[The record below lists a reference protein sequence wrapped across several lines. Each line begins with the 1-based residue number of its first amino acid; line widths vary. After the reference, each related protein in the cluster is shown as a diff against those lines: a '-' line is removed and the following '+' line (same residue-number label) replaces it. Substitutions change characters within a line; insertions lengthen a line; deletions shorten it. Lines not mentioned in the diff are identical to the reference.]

1 MAKPFEAIIRLQ
13 MARFSPQE
21 ARKRHIAIARAGL
34 ADFMG
39 RQPVRPMVRIETDN
53 RPATSEGQVKPFGLI
68 VYRFDRMREVASFA
82 LREAEEYSP
91 VRSGRYKRSWFLMH
105 GTQKIGLDE
114 IPASATIILT
124 NDQPYSRKINVGA
137 KGFEEY
143 MVPSGIVERVRQ
155 KVRQRYGSVVTAS
168 VQFIQ
173 FPGGGHV
180 LTKSLRS
187 KRSNGRRGGFRSDS
201 MKGMAI
207 TYPALV
213 LTPRV

>member
-1 MAKPFEAIIRLQ
+1 MIRLQ

-21 ARKRHIAIARAGL
+21 ARKRHIAIA
-34 ADFMG
+34 FMG

-53 RPATSEGQVKPFGLI
+53 RPVTSEEQVKPFGLI
-68 VYRFDRMREVASFA
+68 VYRFDRMMEVASFA
-82 LREAEEYSP
+82 LREAEEASP
-91 VRSGRYKRSWFLMH
+91 VRSGRYKRSWFLML
-105 GTQKIGLDE
+105 GTQEIGLDK
-114 IPASATIILT
+114 IPAKATIILT

-137 KGFEEY
+137 KGFEKY

-168 VQFIQ
+168 VQYIQ

-201 MKGMAI
+201 MKSMAI